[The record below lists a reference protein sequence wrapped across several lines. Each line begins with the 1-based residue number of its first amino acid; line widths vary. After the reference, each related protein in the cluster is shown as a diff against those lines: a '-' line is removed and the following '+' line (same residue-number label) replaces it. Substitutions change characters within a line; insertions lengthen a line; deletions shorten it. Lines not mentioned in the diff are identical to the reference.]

1 MRDENKNKIM
11 TMIITTTQA
20 THRIHIRAPE
30 VDDDV
35 DEEADV
41 HKVVSNLLAH
51 VRLIVQHEAQLYGKV
66 ERSVQHEH
74 HAERVPPH
82 L

>member
-1 MRDENKNKIM
+1 
-11 TMIITTTQA
+11 MIITTQIVRPRA

-74 HAERVPPH
+74 HAE
-82 L
+82 